1 MRAPRA
7 LPPLPAP
14 PASPIRVAS
23 HGAVREPPQ
32 AGHIPAAGCAGA
44 AHGKVPDLALP
55 ARQALTRHAL
65 SLGAVLL
72 AVGAM
77 ALYRHLY
84 VEPREWGALCLDL
97 SRAPLAC
104 RPRAALLWLQHWQL
118 WGAGALLLGLWA
130 FLGGPAPAR
139 IAAVA
144 LGVIAVLN
152 YNASW
157 GMLGAVLGA
166 WAWIGDAMRPRRPA

>member
-1 MRAPRA
+1 MA
-7 LPPLPAP
+7 
-14 PASPIRVAS
+14 ASMSAA
-23 HGAVREPPQ
+23 GREAPQ
-32 AGHIPAAGCAGA
+32 AGHIPLRGCAGA
-44 AHGKVPDLALP
+44 AHERSRILPSP

-130 FLGGPAPAR
+130 FLGGPGFVR
-139 IAAVA
+139 TAAVA

-157 GMLGAVLGA
+157 GLLGAVLGA

>member
-1 MRAPRA
+1 MERSRI
-7 LPPLPAP
+7 LP
-14 PASPIRVAS
+14 S
-23 HGAVREPPQ
+23 
-32 AGHIPAAGCAGA
+32 
-44 AHGKVPDLALP
+44 P

-118 WGAGALLLGLWA
+118 WGAGALLLGLWG
-130 FLGGPAPAR
+130 FLGGPGFVRA
-139 IAAVA
+139 AAVA

-157 GMLGAVLGA
+157 GLLGAVLGA
-166 WAWIGDAMRPRRPA
+166 WAWIGDAMRPHRPA